1 MASPSSPPPV
11 KLICGMLSSRRE
23 LLAEAQDALVNL
35 FGPVDIV
42 SEIMDFDFTHYYDKE
57 MGAPLVRQFV
67 SFAEL
72 APPESLVEAKHA
84 TNAMEQHFAEA
95 DTVLRGRRTV
105 APQVPRA
112 TGDPSPSEGE
122 VPPSGGGEGA
132 PHPALS
138 QGERGSSAQSPLPR
152 PINLDPGFVDS
163 PKLVLAS
170 MKNFAHR
177 IYVGRGVYAE
187 VTLLHRRGQ
196 WTPLEW
202 TFPDYASGRYWPFLD
217 QVRKRLREQLGSEN
231 RE

>member
-1 MASPSSPPPV
+1 MATPSVPPPV
-11 KLICGMLSSRRE
+11 KLICGMLTSRRE
-23 LLAEAQDALVNL
+23 LLAEAQGELVNL
-35 FGPVDIV
+35 FGPVDV
-42 SEIMDFDFTHYYDKE
+42 ASEIMDFDFTHYYDQE
-57 MGAPLVRQFV
+57 MGTPLLRQFV

-72 APPESLVEAKHA
+72 VPPESLAEAKHA
-84 TNAMEQHFAEA
+84 TNAMEQYFAEA

-105 APQVPRA
+105 APQTAEPGEPR
-112 TGDPSPSEGE
+112 
-122 VPPSGGGEGA
+122 
-132 PHPALS
+132 
-138 QGERGSSAQSPLPR
+138 R
-152 PINLDPGFVDS
+152 PINLDPGYVDS

-217 QVRKRLREQLGSEN
+217 PVRKRLREQLGSEKT
-231 RE
+231 E